1 MARDWLSLSYTDNL
15 LLRFDFGP
23 EIGMFG
29 SSTLVCGVQC
39 TAATLLQTCCA
50 AWYVNLSWKCS
61 EERKREQT
69 QKAVCS
75 YGRGKYMKGFCK
87 LAWQQEQLNWCKI
100 CSMFAGLGTI
110 QCMKSWDPS
119 PMLEKF
125 VFDECDG
132 SENFSMGVW
141 RFQVE
146 LCKKHEL
153 WGSRTAL
160 VGRISFLG
168 AAVELQ
174 HLPECCCSAIK
185 SSPLWCN
192 Q

>member
-15 LLRFDFGP
+15 LLRFDFCP
-23 EIGMFG
+23 QIGMFG

-39 TAATLLQTCCA
+39 AAATLLQTCCA
-50 AWYVNLSWKCS
+50 VRYVNLSWKCS
-61 EERKREQT
+61 EERKGEQT

-87 LAWQQEQLNWCKI
+87 LWPDSKNSSTGARFAVCLLDLVLYSAWSLEI
-100 CSMFAGLGTI
+100 PY
-110 QCMKSWDPS
+110 QCWRSSYLMN
-119 PMLEKF
+119 
-125 VFDECDG
+125 VT
-132 SENFSMGVW
+132 GVKT
-141 RFQVE
+141 
-146 LCKKHEL
+146 L
-153 WGSRTAL
+153 TAL
-160 VGRISFLG
+160 VGHISFLG